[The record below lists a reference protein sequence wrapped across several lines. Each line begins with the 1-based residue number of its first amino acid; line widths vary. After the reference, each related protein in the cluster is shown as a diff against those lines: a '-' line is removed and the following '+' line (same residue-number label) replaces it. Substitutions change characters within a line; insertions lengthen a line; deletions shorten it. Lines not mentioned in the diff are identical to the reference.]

1 MSLSVKPVEITK
13 VSADGSKVTPDL
25 MAVEEPLEIR
35 IGYGALGERQQKSL
49 SVTMR
54 TPGHDYELATGF
66 LFTEGIIDT
75 FDQVESIKYCEDVG
89 RLEEKENVVRIELKP
104 EVNLDLEKL
113 QRNFYT
119 SSSCGVCGKSSIEAV
134 HVTCRKIQDNIKVD
148 KKVINGLSDKL
159 RDAQQIFEH
168 TGGLHAVG
176 LFDLNGKLLLTRED
190 VGRHNAMDKIV
201 GACLFKKEIP
211 LSERI
216 IMVSGRASFELVQ
229 KALRAGIPVMAA
241 VGAPSSL
248 AVTLAKDLGMTLM
261 GFVRGTSFNVYCGSQ
276 RIST

>member
-13 VSADGSKVTPDL
+13 ITSNGSKVSPDL

-35 IGYGALGERQQKSL
+35 IGFGGLGDRQQKSL

-54 TPGHDYELATGF
+54 TPGHDFELATGF
-66 LFTEGIIDT
+66 LFTEGIIES
-75 FDQVESIKYCEDVG
+75 FDQIESIKYCEDVG
-89 RLEEKENVVRIELKP
+89 RQEERENVVRV
-104 EVNLDLEKL
+104 EVKTNVDVDFEKL

-119 SSSCGVCGKSSIEAV
+119 SSSCGVCGKSSIESV
-134 HVTCRKIQDNIKVD
+134 QVQCDIIKD
-148 KKVINGLSDKL
+148 DILLSSETIYRMSDQL
-159 RDAQQIFEH
+159 REAQQIFEH

-176 LFDLNGKLLLTRED
+176 LFDLKGKLLLTRED

-211 LSERI
+211 LADKI
-216 IMVSGRASFELVQ
+216 LMVSGRASFELVQ
-229 KALRAGIPVMAA
+229 KAGRSGSPIMAA

-248 AVTLAKDLGMTLM
+248 AVSLAESLGMTLI
-261 GFVRGTSFNVYCGSQ
+261 GFVRDRSFNIYCGKN
-276 RIST
+276 RIAN

>member
-1 MSLSVKPVEITK
+1 MSLSVKPIEITK
-13 VSADGSKVTPDL
+13 VNADGSKVTPDL

-35 IGYGALGERQQKSL
+35 IGYGALGGRQQKSL

-89 RLEEKENVVRIELKP
+89 RQEERENVVRVELKP
-104 EVNLDLEKL
+104 GVNLDLEKL
-113 QRNFYT
+113 HRNFYT

-134 HVTCRKIQDNIKVD
+134 HVTCTQIQDKIKID
-148 KKVINGLSDKL
+148 KKVITGLSDKL

-176 LFDLNGKLLLTRED
+176 LFDLKGKLLLTRED

-211 LSERI
+211 LKETVL
-216 IMVSGRASFELVQ
+216 MVSGRASFELVQ
-229 KALRAGIPVMAA
+229 KALRAGAPIMAA

-248 AVTLAKDLGMTLM
+248 AVTLAKDLGMTLL
-261 GFVRGTSFNVYCGSQ
+261 GFVRGSSFNVYCGEQ
-276 RIST
+276 RISP

>member
-1 MSLSVKPVEITK
+1 MSLTVKPVEITK
-13 VSADGSKVTPDL
+13 INAKGSKVVPDL
-25 MAVEEPLEIR
+25 VAVEEPLEIR
-35 IGYGALGERQQKSL
+35 IGFGAIGDRKQKSL

-66 LFTEGIIDT
+66 LITEGIIDT
-75 FDQVESIKYCEDVG
+75 FEQVESIKYCEDVG
-89 RLEEKENVVRIELKP
+89 RQEDKENVVRIELKP
-104 EVNLDLEKL
+104 DVNFDVKKL

-119 SSSCGVCGKSSIEAV
+119 TSSCGVCGKSSIEAV
-134 HVTCRKIQDNIKVD
+134 HVACRPIKDHIQVAN
-148 KKVINGLSDKL
+148 KVIHGLPNKL
-159 RDAQQIFEH
+159 REAQQIFEH

-201 GACLFKKEIP
+201 GACLFKNEIP
-211 LSERI
+211 LSNRI

-229 KALRAGIPVMAA
+229 KALRAGAPVMAA

-248 AVTLAKDLGMTLM
+248 AVTLAKDLGMTLL
-261 GFVRGTSFNVYCGSQ
+261 GFVNERGFNMYSGAQ
-276 RIST
+276 RLSL